1 MGFYG
6 DLFKLAGP
14 VGTTTAA
21 VFVAA
26 VAVVLAGFV
35 LAFTV
40 GRRRPD
46 GRIIRT
52 WEIIV
57 LSVGAAGW
65 VVAFGGSFLGAAT
78 FLSGGKGSS
87 LARIALAAAG
97 MAQICVCA
105 PSGFVTVALAL
116 VGFAA
121 VRLLLDK
128 YK

>member
-1 MGFYG
+1 MGLYG

-14 VGTTTAA
+14 VGTTAAA

-26 VAVVLAGFV
+26 VVVVAAGFV
-35 LAFTV
+35 IALTA
-40 GRRRPD
+40 GRRRPA
-46 GRIIRT
+46 GRAMQAWT
-52 WEIIV
+52 IV
-57 LSVGAAGW
+57 TFSVAAAGW

-105 PSGFVTVALAL
+105 PSGFVT
-116 VGFAA
+116 AA
-121 VRLLLDK
+121 AQHK
-128 YK
+128 KAMA